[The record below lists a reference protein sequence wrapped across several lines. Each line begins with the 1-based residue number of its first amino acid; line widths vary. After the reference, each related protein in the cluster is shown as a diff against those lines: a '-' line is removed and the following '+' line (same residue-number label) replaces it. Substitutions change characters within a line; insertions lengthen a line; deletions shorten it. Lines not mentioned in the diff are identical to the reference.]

1 MQKNNTRNFIC
12 SFLFSVLAV
21 FCIQKLF
28 LRTPDIK
35 QVAPKS
41 DIKLEKISLFAEK
54 NAVQPAPQ
62 DLTTTASNQID
73 VSAISELTA
82 DPIPEPQK
90 VAMAETVEPTAEI
103 KDAEPSENKNE
114 KVYDTTD
121 IAFASPI
128 TLDEQEIEE
137 IKDLEGHIKSGVVY
151 AQNQNDSNKSDVDLA
166 YSDEQEI
173 PIIEDSQTKHQYINV
188 SNSSS
193 ASQIAMVEPDVLI
206 SSIEEPD
213 ILNEEKD
220 LAEANIK
227 NNELDDVLVLSSGEE
242 AETPQDDVDESA
254 WEVAEIG
261 ANSSSNTNEENSP
274 WVMAKGNKYAKNQA
288 VVEAF
293 SQKQE
298 NNSEPEQSSEDP
310 KTDNITAD
318 EQVISQTFSEPLLKE
333 KEPSQNEKLAYQ
345 MIQNILIP
353 IPEDILSDTDLTPD
367 LTASPDGKKKETKTI
382 VVTDETP
389 QPEKE
394 LNEDEKQSGLF
405 KSITTWFGKN
415 KQSTQESA
423 NAQKTQKKSKTK
435 KSEKTAKQKALFA
448 LGQEQEQQE
457 QEELNEQQK
466 DPTPIMPAE
475 LRLSFQPNRAE
486 ISGQTLK
493 WIYAFA
499 DNARDNDDV
508 YVEVRI
514 DGTGSYALQQKRL
527 NLLSSIFSARG
538 VDYRKVNTVFTSR
551 EPNSFIIRNI
561 RFNNKERE
569 RQQTIYTGELIECP

>member
-1 MQKNNTRNFIC
+1 MQKNNTRNFVC

-21 FCIQKLF
+21 FCIQKVF

-54 NAVQPAPQ
+54 NATKADTELLAQS
-62 DLTTTASNQID
+62 ASNPID
-73 VSAISELTA
+73 VSAISELTV
-82 DPIPEPQK
+82 DPMPEPQK
-90 VAMAETVEPTAEI
+90 VEVAQITEPSVETKTVEPKKAV
-103 KDAEPSENKNE
+103 KE
-114 KVYDTTD
+114 KVYDSTD
-121 IAFASPI
+121 IAFAEPI
-128 TLDEQEIEE
+128 SLDEQEAEE
-137 IKDLEGHIKSGVVY
+137 IKDIENHIQSGVVY
-151 AQNQNDSNKSDVDLA
+151 AEQNDSNASDVDLA
-166 YSDEQEI
+166 YNDEQEI
-173 PIIEDSQTKHQYINV
+173 PLIEDSQVKHQYINI

-193 ASQIAMVEPDVLI
+193 ASQIAMVEPDILI
-206 SSIEEPD
+206 NSIEEPD
-213 ILNEEKD
+213 IMTDEKD
-220 LAEANIK
+220 LADADIK
-227 NNELDDVLVLSSGEE
+227 NSELDDIFVLSS
-242 AETPQDDVDESA
+242 AEDSGDSQEDEVDDSA
-254 WEVAEIG
+254 WQKAELGI
-261 ANSSSNTNEENSP
+261 NSSPSSSGDEENTP

-288 VVEAF
+288 VVEEF
-293 SQKQE
+293 SKKE
-298 NNSEPEQSSEDP
+298 ETTEPEQPAEETTP
-310 KTDNITAD
+310 D
-318 EQVISQTFSEPLLKE
+318 EQVINQAFSEPLLKE

-382 VVTDETP
+382 VVTDDTP
-389 QPEKE
+389 QEEKQ
-394 LNEDEKQSGLF
+394 LNEDEKESGLF
-405 KSITTWFGKN
+405 KSITSWFGKN
-415 KQSTQESA
+415 KQNTPQSA
-423 NAQKTQKKSKTK
+423 KIQTTQKKSKTK
-435 KSEKTAKQKALFA
+435 KSEKTAKQKALIA
-448 LGQEQEQQE
+448 LGQLDEEDENEEEEQLKEQP
-457 QEELNEQQK
+457 K

-561 RFNNKERE
+561 RLNNKERE
-569 RQQTIYTGELIECP
+569 RLQTIYTGELIECP